1 MLQAGLCVSALA
13 HINGLLCLRDF
24 GIVSHW
30 RALAGENALKRPPV
44 LALGI

>member
-1 MLQAGLCVSALA
+1 MCQAGLCVSALA

-24 GIVSHW
+24 GKVIHR
-30 RALAGENALKRPPV
+30 RALAGENALKRAPA